1 MKHIIPSHL
10 LLRLMC
16 LIIAAGAGWIIVY
29 GLQKLPEEDL
39 GLTEKVIALV
49 FIVGVCG
56 FSAVYMLA
64 WAFFYDRLETR
75 QQRRQ
80 AETERAERRK
90 SAKEKLAEA
99 KKEQRSE
106 RNANYILGA
115 VAVATAI
122 YFLTKNEWLMTGLMA
137 VVAVYLFY
145 KAARNIEP
153 DKIKRK
159 REEATRMQDVER
171 LLETAKDDGAVII
184 VENVDR
190 LTAIEDAIE
199 TFGDEYLGRKNG
211 RNTVRLWQLEREKYA
226 LTFPLGY
233 QPEAPIS
240 LMWELDGS
248 GLQPRGWFP
257 SHRLKTQGG
266 WTMLTVADS
275 GATHAVTD
283 NGCCYEDECDFRLRI
298 NPKLHLAYQPRP
310 NIMNDRPKKLED
322 FT

>member
-1 MKHIIPSHL
+1 MKISHPF
-10 LLRLMC
+10 LRLFSLAFAAAAGWLVVWSFPLIMKTEDIASK
-16 LIIAAGAGWIIVY
+16 IIAMV
-29 GLQKLPEEDL
+29 
-39 GLTEKVIALV
+39 V
-49 FIVGVCG
+49 IVGLFG
-56 FSAVYMLA
+56 FFALYLLA
-64 WAFFYDRLETR
+64 WAFFYDRMENRER
-75 QQRRQ
+75 QRK
-80 AETERAERRK
+80 ADSERKERRK
-90 SAKEKLAEA
+90 PAKEKLAEA

-122 YFLTKNEWLMTGLMA
+122 YFLTKNEWLMAGLMA

-145 KAARNIEP
+145 KAVRNIEP
-153 DKIKRK
+153 AKIKQK
-159 REEATRMQDVER
+159 REEATRRQEVEN
-171 LLETAKDDGAVII
+171 LMETAKDDGAVVI
-184 VENVDR
+184 VENVDS

-233 QPEAPIS
+233 QPEAPFS
-240 LMWELDGS
+240 LMWELDGW

-257 SHRLKTQGG
+257 SHRMKTQGE
-266 WTMLTVADS
+266 WTMLTVAES

-283 NGCCYEDECDFRLRI
+283 NGCCYEDECNFHLRI
-298 NPKLHLAYQPRP
+298 CPKLHLAYQPRP
-310 NIMNDRPKKLED
+310 NIMNDSPKKLED

>member
-1 MKHIIPSHL
+1 MKISHPF
-10 LLRLMC
+10 LRLFF
-16 LIIAAGAGWIIVY
+16 LAFAAGAGWLVVWSFPLIMKTEDITSKIIAMVVCV
-29 GLQKLPEEDL
+29 GLF
-39 GLTEKVIALV
+39 GFFAL
-49 FIVGVCG
+49 
-56 FSAVYMLA
+56 YLLA
-64 WAFFYDRLETR
+64 WAFFYDRMENRER
-75 QQRRQ
+75 QRKAD
-80 AETERAERRK
+80 AERKERRK
-90 SAKEKLAEA
+90 PAKEKLAEA
-99 KKEQRSE
+99 RKEQRAE
-106 RNANYILGA
+106 RNTNYILGA
-115 VAVATAI
+115 VAIATAI
-122 YFLTKNEWLMTGLMA
+122 YFLTKNEWLMVGLMA

-153 DKIKRK
+153 DKIKQK
-159 REEATRMQDVER
+159 REEATRRQEVES
-171 LLETAKDDGAVII
+171 LMENAKDDGAVII
-184 VENVDR
+184 VENVDS

-211 RNTVRLWQLEREKYA
+211 RNTIRLWQLERNRYA

-266 WTMLTVADS
+266 WTMLTVAES
-275 GATHAVTD
+275 GAARAVTD

-298 NPKLHLAYQPRP
+298 YPKLHLAYQPRP
-310 NIMNDRPKKLED
+310 NIMNDSPKKLED